1 MLNFKFKILIYTLI
15 SLSQLF
21 PGIPENLSKYYN
33 DILNIL
39 EKGNGDIYN
48 IDYVVDYLYDNNLNE
63 EYYEKLD
70 NYNLILNVALNSPD
84 FFLKVDKEYVEE
96 YKIHS
101 KYFIKVKKR
110 LNKKEKAKIV
120 NSFLIENKEEKS
132 TDLAGPTFSKYFDG
146 SLIFSLN
153 IGQVYSQPLF
163 GNVNTFYT
171 NGKSLNFIIY
181 HPDPIEIF
189 SFISLLAFGINKYE
203 FKSGWHKNYSLS
215 SFNLHLINYIKRFP
229 LRIDLSLGLANNI
242 KYEGGFLF
250 KTALN
255 YEIEFNPINLLLA
268 LSYNKFIDIDDNQLN
283 FKALDF
289 ILLNIQLSK
298 EFKIN

>member
-120 NSFLIENKEEKS
+120 NSFLI
-132 TDLAGPTFSKYFDG
+132 D
-146 SLIFSLN
+146 
-153 IGQVYSQPLF
+153 
-163 GNVNTFYT
+163 
-171 NGKSLNFIIY
+171 
-181 HPDPIEIF
+181 
-189 SFISLLAFGINKYE
+189 
-203 FKSGWHKNYSLS
+203 
-215 SFNLHLINYIKRFP
+215 
-229 LRIDLSLGLANNI
+229 
-242 KYEGGFLF
+242 
-250 KTALN
+250 
-255 YEIEFNPINLLLA
+255 
-268 LSYNKFIDIDDNQLN
+268 
-283 FKALDF
+283 
-289 ILLNIQLSK
+289 
-298 EFKIN
+298 